1 MVSLTA
7 HIVTVSRNIVTL
19 GHNIAAAL
27 RTGKQESTVAFFARV
42 DTAKKVDTNVNY
54 PENGK
59 VLPAAIFLQRSSE
72 IIAGLI

>member
-1 MVSLTA
+1 M
-7 HIVTVSRNIVTL
+7 TVSRNIVTL

-42 DTAKKVDTNVNY
+42 DTAKKVDINVKS

-59 VLPAAIFLQRSSE
+59 VLLVATFLQRSSE
-72 IIAGLI
+72 IIAGLIH